1 MGQRREPRTE
11 SKLPVRIFGTDANG
25 QIFSENVFTV
35 DISRTGA
42 KLSGVQAQIKPS
54 EIIGLTYGQAKGR
67 FTVKWV
73 GQPGTL
79 KAGQIGLVN
88 LTPEKSI
95 WNVTLPVARVDPYR
109 AQMTGSDRRQHPRM
123 KSTNSVQ
130 LHPEGQ
136 AAPIWGKAADLSTG
150 GCFVEMSIPLPIGT
164 KLKIG
169 LWLKETKLLLQGK
182 VVNSRPG
189 FGIGVQF
196 TEVPEADG
204 EKLRSFLS
212 SITQVSR
219 S

>member
-11 SKLPVRIFGTDANG
+11 SKLPVRIFGSDANG
-25 QIFSENVFTV
+25 RIFSENVFTI
-35 DISRTGA
+35 DISRSGA
-42 KLSGVQAQIKPS
+42 KLTGVQAQIKPG
-54 EIIGLTYGQAKGR
+54 EIIGLTHGQNKSR

-73 GQPGTL
+73 GQPNTP
-79 KAGQIGLVN
+79 KSGQIGVVN

-95 WNVTLPVARVDPYR
+95 WNVPLPEARIDPYR
-109 AQMTGSDRRQHPRM
+109 AQMTGSDRRRHPRM
-123 KSTNSVQ
+123 KSMNSVQ

-169 LWLKETKLLLQGK
+169 LWLKDNKLLLQGK

-196 TEVPEADG
+196 IEVPEADA
-204 EKLRSFLS
+204 ENLRGFLS

-219 S
+219 